1 MIKFGSRVHH
11 EEFRHLRQALF
22 DTGIGDA
29 VIARLRYF
37 EVLIKFYVKKNWVYQ
52 IRATPSFWEAVR
64 PGTNLPVIDY
74 VIILRSS
81 GVTPRWQP
89 LIVSLHINLK
99 EIDDHAKI

>member
-37 EVLIKFYVKKNWVYQ
+37 EILIKFYVKKN
-52 IRATPSFWEAVR
+52 
-64 PGTNLPVIDY
+64 
-74 VIILRSS
+74 
-81 GVTPRWQP
+81 
-89 LIVSLHINLK
+89 
-99 EIDDHAKI
+99 

>member
-37 EVLIKFYVKKNWVYQ
+37 ERLIEFYVKKTEFTKLGQHLV
-52 IRATPSFWEAVR
+52 FEKLL
-64 PGTNLPVIDY
+64 NL
-74 VIILRSS
+74 
-81 GVTPRWQP
+81 G
-89 LIVSLHINLK
+89 LICQS
-99 EIDDHAKI
+99 